1 MQGRTRAKKSNKN
14 VRPAPQVDFTLLTKE
29 QKADASSR
37 KELDVFIANPV
48 PEPKKK
54 ERISSVFL
62 AVDPDAFDRP
72 HELPREMKDVVAE
85 RNVAAELDAA
95 QQQMQMDAAQ
105 RQMRQDAAQRQMR
118 QDAAQRQAQPPRQ
131 ERIERV
137 PQPVPG
143 KGARPLTQAEEL
155 IVAAWM
161 QEQGMDPSLLSPRFS
176 GDTQV
181 FPAVNPD
188 RAGRAERPA
197 GTQAGRTTEAP
208 PQPSR
213 GTSRVSDDT
222 QVFSLAQERTGA
234 PEQQRLAAPS
244 RYPERRQ
251 RIPTEADAEW
261 QSRRKMRGETP
272 AQKAYR
278 AAMSLPGADESL
290 KKVQPAPRPAAPQP
304 TQAQAVR
311 AQMATQ
317 QMPPLRAQTQQ
328 MPPVRTKAPAVK
340 DVITP
345 EPPEPSRPAAVVE
358 PATDEKPL
366 LPEESP
372 LSEHTPEAASSAPV
386 IDPNVAPTEKTSTIL
401 ARSIETTPA
410 ALQPGAG
417 TAHSK
422 YPGQQKKKGKKQKQ
436 KKQQVPDDHTV
447 ITDLQTEIPVRE
459 GMSTTR
465 PEAYRE
471 EREKRRKKEERLTY
485 IIVACVVLFLVA
497 GFFLLRIYLNYRR
510 GADEYAELNANY
522 VVMPETA
529 SAEETDAAA
538 AEAEEYPRLNI
549 DFNSLSALNED
560 LVGWIYV
567 PGCGISYPI
576 VRGQDN
582 DYYLNHTFL
591 KSSSSSGAIFMDY
604 QDAAGFIDFNTFIYG
619 HNLKDGTMF
628 TALGN
633 YRTDPDLIREY
644 PYFYIYR
651 SNGSIRKYRIC
662 AFYNDEGYSDS
673 YFRVTTPEDKAAYI
687 AMINTKSVMTQGLPL
702 AEGEHEVSAQ
712 DLLVTLST
720 CQDSVRSGRRFLVHG
735 YLVGSYIENKR

>member
-1 MQGRTRAKKSNKN
+1 M
-14 VRPAPQVDFTLLTKE
+14 
-29 QKADASSR
+29 R

-48 PEPKKK
+48 PEPNKN

-72 HELPREMKDVVAE
+72 RELPREMKDVVAE

-95 QQQMQMDAAQ
+95 QQQMQ
-105 RQMRQDAAQRQMR
+105 QDAAQRQMR
-118 QDAAQRQAQPPRQ
+118 QDATQRRQMSPDATQQRQMRQDVARQQMQRQTQPPRQ

-176 GDTQV
+176 GDTQEL
-181 FPAVNPD
+181 P
-188 RAGRAERPA
+188 
-197 GTQAGRTTEAP
+197 P
-208 PQPSR
+208 PQ
-213 GTSRVSDDT
+213 
-222 QVFSLAQERTGA
+222 
-234 PEQQRLAAPS
+234 

-278 AAMSLPGADESL
+278 AAMALPGADEAL

-304 TQAQAVR
+304 AQAQPLR

-317 QMPPLRAQTQQ
+317 QMPPVRAKT
-328 MPPVRTKAPAVK
+328 PAVK

-345 EPPEPSRPAAVVE
+345 EPPRPAATVE
-358 PATDEKPL
+358 PAPAQKPL

-372 LSEHTPEAASSAPV
+372 LAGHAPETAVTATAPEK
-386 IDPNVAPTEKTSTIL
+386 PQVAPREKTSEIL

-410 ALQPGAG
+410 ALQDSFPPAAEA
-417 TAHSK
+417 AHAETDIPAPK
-422 YPGQQKKKGKKQKQ
+422 KKKKKKPKQQK
-436 KKQQVPDDHTV
+436 QQTQDDNTV

-485 IIVACVVLFLVA
+485 IIVACVILFLVA

-510 GADEYAELNANY
+510 SADEYAELNASY
-522 VVMPETA
+522 VVMPEAA
-529 SAEETDAAA
+529 SAESTDAVA
-538 AEAEEYPRLNI
+538 AETEDYPRLNI
-549 DFNSLSALNED
+549 DFNSLASLNED

-576 VRGQDN
+576 VQGEDN

-591 KSSSSSGAIFMDY
+591 QSYSSSGAIFMDS

-633 YRTDPDLIREY
+633 YRTDPDLIAEY

-673 YFRVTTPEDKAAYI
+673 YFRVNTPEDKAAYI

-702 AEGEHEVSAQ
+702 AEGEHAVSSQ

-735 YLVGSYIENKR
+735 YLVGSYIENKH

>member
-14 VRPAPQVDFTLLTKE
+14 ARPAPQVDFTLLTKE

-95 QQQMQMDAAQ
+95 QQQMQLDAAQ

-118 QDAAQRQAQPPRQ
+118 QDAAQRQQMRQDAAQRQQMRQDAAQRQQIQRQAQPPRQ

-197 GTQAGRTTEAP
+197 GTQAERTTEAP

-213 GTSRVSDDT
+213 GRSRVSDDT

-251 RIPTEADAEW
+251 RTPTEADAEW

-290 KKVQPAPRPAAPQP
+290 KKVQAVPRPPH
-304 TQAQAVR
+304 R
-311 AQMATQ
+311 S
-317 QMPPLRAQTQQ
+317 R
-328 MPPVRTKAPAVK
+328 RRRS
-340 DVITP
+340 
-345 EPPEPSRPAAVVE
+345 PSARRWRHSRCRPCGRRRSRCRPCARR
-358 PATDEKPL
+358 L
-366 LPEESP
+366 LP
-372 LSEHTPEAASSAPV
+372 
-386 IDPNVAPTEKTSTIL
+386 
-401 ARSIETTPA
+401 
-410 ALQPGAG
+410 
-417 TAHSK
+417 
-422 YPGQQKKKGKKQKQ
+422 
-436 KKQQVPDDHTV
+436 
-447 ITDLQTEIPVRE
+447 
-459 GMSTTR
+459 
-465 PEAYRE
+465 
-471 EREKRRKKEERLTY
+471 
-485 IIVACVVLFLVA
+485 
-497 GFFLLRIYLNYRR
+497 
-510 GADEYAELNANY
+510 
-522 VVMPETA
+522 
-529 SAEETDAAA
+529 
-538 AEAEEYPRLNI
+538 
-549 DFNSLSALNED
+549 
-560 LVGWIYV
+560 
-567 PGCGISYPI
+567 
-576 VRGQDN
+576 
-582 DYYLNHTFL
+582 
-591 KSSSSSGAIFMDY
+591 
-604 QDAAGFIDFNTFIYG
+604 
-619 HNLKDGTMF
+619 
-628 TALGN
+628 
-633 YRTDPDLIREY
+633 
-644 PYFYIYR
+644 
-651 SNGSIRKYRIC
+651 
-662 AFYNDEGYSDS
+662 
-673 YFRVTTPEDKAAYI
+673 
-687 AMINTKSVMTQGLPL
+687 
-702 AEGEHEVSAQ
+702 
-712 DLLVTLST
+712 
-720 CQDSVRSGRRFLVHG
+720 
-735 YLVGSYIENKR
+735 

>member
-95 QQQMQMDAAQ
+95 QQQMQLDAAQ

-118 QDAAQRQAQPPRQ
+118 QDAAQRQQMRQDAAQRQQMRQDAAQRQQIQRQAQPPRQ

-197 GTQAGRTTEAP
+197 GTQAERTTEAP

-213 GTSRVSDDT
+213 GRSRVSDDT

-290 KKVQPAPRPAAPQP
+290 KKVQAVPRPAAPQP
-304 TQAQAVR
+304 AQAQPLR

-345 EPPEPSRPAAVVE
+345 EPPRPAATVE
-358 PATDEKPL
+358 PAPAEKPL

-372 LSEHTPEAASSAPV
+372 LADPAPEAVRA
-386 IDPNVAPTEKTSTIL
+386 EK
-401 ARSIETTPA
+401 P
-410 ALQPGAG
+410 
-417 TAHSK
+417 
-422 YPGQQKKKGKKQKQ
+422 KKAKPKPKP
-436 KKQQVPDDHTV
+436 KKQQASDDHTV

-529 SAEETDAAA
+529 SAGETDAAA